1 MTLCQSIHF
10 RQIMRAA
17 ALVSATFAA
26 GCAGDAAEQ
35 FLIQPGRFD
44 YLSCADIAKA
54 SGTAARREQEL
65 KALIDRAEKESFGIL
80 MAAASY
86 RGEYLQAQGEQ
97 TMLAEVARE
106 KNCGAERS
114 PPEGPAPARR

>member
-1 MTLCQSIHF
+1 MTLCHSIRF
-10 RQIMRAA
+10 RQIMHAA
-17 ALVSATFAA
+17 ALFSVAFTA

-35 FLIQPGRFD
+35 FLVRPGRFD
-44 YLSCADIAKA
+44 YLSCAEIAKA
-54 SGTAARREQEL
+54 SETAAKRERDL
-65 KALIDRAEKESFGIL
+65 KALIDRAEKESFGVL

-97 TMLAEVARE
+97 KMLAEVASQ

-114 PPEGPAPARR
+114 PPAAPAPARR

>member
-1 MTLCQSIHF
+1 MTLCNSIRF
-10 RQIMRAA
+10 RQTMHAA
-17 ALVSATFAA
+17 GLVLATFTA

-35 FLIQPGRFD
+35 LLVRPGRFD
-44 YLSCADIAKA
+44 YLSCAEIAKT
-54 SGTAARREQEL
+54 SETTAKREQQL
-65 KALIDRAEKESFGIL
+65 KALIDRAEKEAFGIL

-97 TMLAEVARE
+97 KMLAEAARQ

-114 PPEGPAPARR
+114 PPPAPAPARR

>member
-1 MTLCQSIHF
+1 MTFCHSIRF
-10 RQIMRAA
+10 RQIMHAA
-17 ALVSATFAA
+17 ALVSVAFTA

-35 FLIQPGRFD
+35 FLVRPGRFD
-44 YLSCADIAKA
+44 YLSCAEIAKA
-54 SGTAARREQEL
+54 SEAGARRERDL
-65 KALIDRAEKESFGIL
+65 KALIDRAEKESFGVL

-97 TMLAEVARE
+97 TMLAEVARQ

-114 PPEGPAPARR
+114 PPAAPAPVLR

>member
-1 MTLCQSIHF
+1 MTLCHSIRF
-10 RQIMRAA
+10 RPIMHAA
-17 ALVSATFAA
+17 ALVSVAFTA

-35 FLIQPGRFD
+35 FLVRPGRFD
-44 YLSCADIAKA
+44 YLSCAEIAKA
-54 SGTAARREQEL
+54 SETGAKRERDL
-65 KALIDRAEKESFGIL
+65 KALIDRAEKESFGVL

-114 PPEGPAPARR
+114 PARAPAPAPR

>member
-1 MTLCQSIHF
+1 MTLCHSIHF
-10 RQIMRAA
+10 RRIMHAA
-17 ALVSATFAA
+17 ALVLATFTA

-35 FLIQPGRFD
+35 FLVRPGRFD
-44 YLSCADIAKA
+44 YLSCAEIAKA
-54 SGTAARREQEL
+54 SETAAKREQQL

-97 TMLAEVARE
+97 KMLAEVARQ

-114 PPEGPAPARR
+114 PPAAPAPARR

>member
-1 MTLCQSIHF
+1 MTFRRSIRF
-10 RQIMRAA
+10 RRIMHAA
-17 ALVSATFAA
+17 ALASATFTA

-35 FLIQPGRFD
+35 FLVRPGRFD
-44 YLSCADIAKA
+44 YLSCAEIAKA
-54 SGTAARREQEL
+54 SETAAKREKDL
-65 KALIDRAEKESFGIL
+65 KALIDRAEKESLGVL

-97 TMLAEVARE
+97 KMLAEVARQ

-114 PPEGPAPARR
+114 PPAFPAPARR